1 MIKDNYEI
9 PDELAALQD
18 VETDLLRVL
27 IDVCRE
33 HGLNVWLGGGTLLGA
48 IRHKGFIPWDD
59 DIDVYMMRED
69 YDKLVQLGPTAFSH
83 PYFFQCAYTD
93 IGYYR
98 GHAQLRNSE
107 TAAIRPSDSYQKF
120 NQGIFIDIFPLD
132 GCPESDTERNRT
144 RRETRRIMRFL
155 KAANCDLLASG
166 RIGLIARKWKA
177 RRAIRKKGWNTLFK
191 GMEDILRAYPTKDS
205 EFVAQRSFT
214 GDKYMYHRT
223 TFDKT
228 LWVPFENILAPIPAG
243 WEEILLAQY
252 GKNYMTPIK
261 APTVHGAL
269 IIDTQRSYR
278 EVAPEVERN
287 YRRTA
292 LRRLWQ
298 KIMKKQG

>member
-9 PDELAALQD
+9 SDELAALQD

-33 HGLNVWLGGGTLLGA
+33 HELGVWLGGGTLLGA

-69 YDKLVQLGPTAFSH
+69 YDKLVALAPTVFDP

-107 TAAIRPSDSYQKF
+107 TTAIRPSDSYQKF

-132 GCPESDTERNRT
+132 GCPKSEAERIDTHRK
-144 RRETRRIMRFL
+144 TRRIMRFL

-166 RIGLIARKWKA
+166 RIGLVFRKWKA
-177 RRAIRKKGWNTLFK
+177 RRAVRTLGWNRIF
-191 GMEDILRAYPTKDS
+191 GHMEDILRQYPVSDS
-205 EFVAQRSFT
+205 EFVAERSFT
-214 GDKYMYHRT
+214 GDKYMYHKYI
-223 TFDKT
+223 FDKT
-228 LWVPFENILAPIPAG
+228 LWVPFENILAPIPEG

-269 IIDTQRSYR
+269 IIDTHRSYR
-278 EVAPEVERN
+278 EVAPEVART

-292 LRRLWQ
+292 LKRLWN
-298 KIMKKQG
+298 KLRKK